1 MTERI
6 KKVLNTYLTVNGRA
20 EGIRLI
26 AKASD
31 RSASTV
37 GRWLDRGFPDSHS
50 AFLTA
55 LACGVE
61 QKEALEMAQE
71 CFPDSAKVG

>member
-6 KKVLNTYLTVNGRA
+6 KKVLSAYLTENGRA

-31 RSASTV
+31 RSISTV
-37 GRWLDRGFPDSHS
+37 GRWIDRGFPDSHS
-50 AFLTA
+50 AFITA
-55 LACGVE
+55 VACGVE
-61 QKEALEMAQE
+61 RKEALEIAQE